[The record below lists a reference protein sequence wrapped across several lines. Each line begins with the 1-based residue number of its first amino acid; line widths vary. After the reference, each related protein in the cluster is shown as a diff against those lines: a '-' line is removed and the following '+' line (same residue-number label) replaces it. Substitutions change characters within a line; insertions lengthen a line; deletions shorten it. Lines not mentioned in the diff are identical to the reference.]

1 MDIIAEI
8 RKNKPAQVRRDKKIP
23 AVLYGRGIEN
33 SLLEVDYATFE
44 KAYREAGES
53 SILNLKIGNDARNVL
68 IYDVQKDPVTGKYSH
83 IDFYQVRMDEK
94 ITVSVPLVF
103 IGESP
108 AVKELAGI
116 LVRNF
121 HEIEVEALPNDLPH
135 EIKVDIS
142 AIKTFE
148 DHIYVKDL
156 PVPASAEILAGAEEI
171 VASVIAP
178 RSEEEL
184 AGLEEKPTAPV
195 EVGEIKT
202 EAEEKRAAEEA
213 EKEEEEKK

>member
-1 MDIIAEI
+1 MDITVEI

-33 SLLEVDYATFE
+33 SLLEIDYSVFE
-44 KAYREAGES
+44 KAYREAGEN
-53 SILNLKIGNDARNVL
+53 SIINLKIGNDERNVL
-68 IYDVQKDPVTGKYSH
+68 VYDVQKDPLTGKYNH

-94 ITVSVPLVF
+94 ITVSVPLIF

-108 AVKELAGI
+108 AVKELAGVF
-116 LVRNF
+116 VRNF
-121 HEIEVEALPNDLPH
+121 HEIEVEALPKDLPH

-142 AIKTFE
+142 TIKTFE

-184 AGLEEKPTAPV
+184 AGLGEKPVA
-195 EVGEIKT
+195 EVAEVKT
-202 EAEEKRAAEEA
+202 EAEEKRAKEEA
-213 EKEEEEKK
+213 EKEEEK